1 MGFVADQPRG
11 RRLDDDPSASGGVA
25 LIQHRRRR
33 DDPDGPMPNDARWP
47 LELDP
52 EFRSFTRRDPFVD
65 IVRET
70 ISSYA
75 DGLSERARRHW
86 HDEIVW
92 RVPGSHPPSGE
103 HVGADAIFDY
113 HRELERLTNGT
124 FRQRLLSLEGS
135 QGPLIEAYLRTTARR
150 GERRLDIPTLVI
162 FELQF
167 GDVRVVSELPGDQ
180 AEWDEFW
187 AG

>member
-1 MGFVADQPRG
+1 MGFAADEPRG
-11 RRLDDDPSASGGVA
+11 RRPGDDPSAAGGVA
-25 LIQHRRRR
+25 MIHRRRR
-33 DDPDGPMPNDARWP
+33 DDPDGPLPGDARWP
-47 LELDP
+47 LELDAD
-52 EFRSFTRRDPFVD
+52 FRAAGRDPYVD

-70 ISSYA
+70 VSSYA
-75 DGLSERARRHW
+75 DGSADRARRYW

-92 RVPGSHPPSGE
+92 RVTGSLPPSGE

-150 GERRLDIPTLVI
+150 GDRRLDIPTLVV

-167 GDVRVVSELPGDQ
+167 GHVRVVSELPGDQ